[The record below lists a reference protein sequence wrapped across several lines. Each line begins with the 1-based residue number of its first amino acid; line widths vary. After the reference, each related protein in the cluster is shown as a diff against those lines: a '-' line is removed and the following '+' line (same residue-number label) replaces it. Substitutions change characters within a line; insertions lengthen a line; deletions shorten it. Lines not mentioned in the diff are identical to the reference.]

1 MDTKRCLFC
10 DQIVPTETNGGY
22 DWYIGCYCSPVGRYG
37 LLSDSYETYYTLPL
51 ASKRRLDPLF
61 SAYIRELTD
70 CGETVR
76 LTAEDIDTLEH
87 SPRIP
92 ATIDGKANR
101 LLQYLHRHCGAA
113 YEPVVIHPLAVSYNL
128 TYSMNLQELIYI
140 IEMLKERELIERSGS
155 TFRLTKTGW
164 LEAVATAEG
173 RNAKPCLILVPDD
186 EEKRNEWGE
195 RVIPSIA
202 QCGYAARLN
211 PRGGTA
217 ESGTFDYREIAQ
229 SKLLLADLSGHA
241 PEVYF
246 AAGYALGLQ
255 IPVIWTLKRR
265 EADARMVRSE
275 LIRPILWDEPEELA
289 ALLQQRLSV

>member
-10 DQIVPTETNGGY
+10 DQIVPIETKEGY

-37 LLSDSYETYYTLPL
+37 LRSDSYETYCTLPL
-51 ASKRRLDPLF
+51 ASKRRLNPLF

-76 LTAEDIDTLEH
+76 LAAEDIDTLEH
-87 SPRIP
+87 SSRIP
-92 ATIDGKANR
+92 ATIDEKANR
-101 LLQYLHRHCGAA
+101 LLQYLHRRSSAA

-140 IEMLKERELIERSGS
+140 IEMLKEREMLERSGS
-155 TFRLTKTGW
+155 TFKLTKTGW
-164 LEAVATAEG
+164 MEAVATAEG
-173 RNAKPCLILVPDD
+173 RRAKSCLILVPDN
-186 EEKRNEWGE
+186 EERRNEWEE
-195 RVIPSIA
+195 RIIPSIA
-202 QCGYAARLN
+202 QCGYAARIH
-211 PRGGTA
+211 
-217 ESGTFDYREIAQ
+217 SGSLSPDSVPDDYRDIAE
-229 SKLLLADLSGHA
+229 SKLLIADLSEHA

-255 IPVIWTLKRR
+255 IPVIWTIKRDESDVMR
-265 EADARMVRSE
+265 VRSE
-275 LIRPILWDEPEELA
+275 LIRPIVWDKPEELA